1 MMTAELCWFLGRR
14 RTHQK
19 SHLIEVSFS
28 AHVCL
33 ADGGTGIDGLIA
45 EIEEE
50 EAIA

>member
-1 MMTAELCWFLGRR
+1 MMMTAVLVFRAT
-14 RTHQK
+14 THAPKK

-50 EAIA
+50 AIA